1 MSIRSL
7 LLAGSPSAAL
17 TTTTGRPPWD
27 ATAASF
33 DPGLTAHGDGPEPPE
48 LAPSP
53 PGVIH

>member
-1 MSIRSL
+1 L

-33 DPGLTAHGDGPEPPE
+33 DPGLTAHGDVPEPPE